1 MTRTVVT
8 VFLVLG
14 LALPLM
20 EMTGM
25 TGSEDDRDDG
35 FPDGGRL
42 VYGEYGRPAT
52 LDPITSNDM
61 VGLRVTEL
69 LFNGLIGFSP
79 KNEVVAELAKE
90 WSISADNRVYT
101 FKLRDDIRWHDKRRN
116 RQPQGNGR

>member
-8 VFLVLG
+8 VFLTLG

-20 EMTGM
+20 GM

-61 VGLRVTEL
+61 VG
-69 LFNGLIGFSP
+69 II
-79 KNEVVAELAKE
+79 VV
-90 WSISADNRVYT
+90 SIVRRRARRGGADAILV
-101 FKLRDDIRWHDKRRN
+101 
-116 RQPQGNGR
+116 P

>member
-20 EMTGM
+20 GM